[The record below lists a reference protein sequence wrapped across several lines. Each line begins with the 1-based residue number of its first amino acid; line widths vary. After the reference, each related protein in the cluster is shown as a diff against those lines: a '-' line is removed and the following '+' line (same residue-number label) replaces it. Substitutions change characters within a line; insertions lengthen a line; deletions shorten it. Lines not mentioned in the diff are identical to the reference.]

1 MKYHFMIL
9 IEYRELGGEI
19 VPSSYT
25 IGEHFEQFIQQQIS
39 TGRYQTASEVLRDAL
54 RLLEEE
60 EHARQVALEAL
71 RSEVRKGRASGKGK
85 PGGEVLTRLQDKYRR
100 MAAERGTK

>member
-1 MKYHFMIL
+1 M
-9 IEYRELGGEI
+9 
-19 VPSSYT
+19 PSSYT
-25 IGEHFEQFIQQQIS
+25 LGEHFEQFIQQQVK

-60 EHARQVALEAL
+60 ERVRQVALESL

-85 PGGEVLTRLQDKYRR
+85 PGEEVLARLQAKYRR
-100 MAAERGTK
+100 MAAEREAK